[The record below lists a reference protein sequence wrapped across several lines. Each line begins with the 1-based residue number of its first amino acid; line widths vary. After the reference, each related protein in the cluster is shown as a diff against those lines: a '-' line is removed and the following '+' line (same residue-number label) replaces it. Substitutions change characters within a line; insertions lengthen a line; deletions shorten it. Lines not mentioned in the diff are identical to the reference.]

1 MPGRG
6 KFLTTWYTTRHRE
19 PEPRIIC
26 PACLGVPDI
35 NETGW
40 CDYCTGRGYFDE
52 HNPPPGR

>member
-1 MPGRG
+1 MRG

-19 PEPRIIC
+19 PEPRTQC
-26 PACLGVPDI
+26 PACRGVPDI